1 MRKACCSHEKLCAG
15 KQEAGNVKDPADM
28 IEELKY
34 GIAKVYLFGS
44 FARGDYHENS
54 DIDLRIE
61 KGCLKGLI
69 ALGGFCEEVESA
81 LERSVDVL
89 TTGSLE
95 DDFLEKI
102 KQDEVLLYAES

>member
-1 MRKACCSHEKLCAG
+1 M
-15 KQEAGNVKDPADM
+15 
-28 IEELKY
+28 
-34 GIAKVYLFGS
+34 
-44 FARGDYHENS
+44 
-54 DIDLRIE
+54 RIE

>member
-1 MRKACCSHEKLCAG
+1 MS
-15 KQEAGNVKDPADM
+15 DPVYTID
-28 IEELKY
+28 ELRERIMPIAKKY

-44 FARGDYHENS
+44 FARRDYHENS

-102 KQDEVLLYAES
+102 SHDEVLLYAES

>member
-1 MRKACCSHEKLCAG
+1 M
-15 KQEAGNVKDPADM
+15 KDPADM
-28 IEELKY
+28 IEELKGRIVPIAKKY